1 MSGVLEIPL
10 ELLFANNSYVR
21 RSSLKSKDLVE
32 RFHNVQRLWG
42 SNKVE
47 VFTAF
52 LGVFLVLF
60 VLYMKQ

>member
-32 RFHNVQRLWG
+32 HFHNVQRLWG